1 MIPVWMRTVSLVHEE
16 FSPPQQAKKNFVR
29 KTVDGIISFFQE
41 AMITEEIASRRGLLQ
56 SLDPRAKLISILLL
70 ILAISMTK
78 SLEIIAIFYLLTLM
92 LAYLSSISIIF
103 FIKRVWL
110 FIPIFTGVI
119 AVPMTLNIFLP
130 GDMLLPLLQLGPNAH
145 LGPFGLPESIYITS
159 QGTRAAFLFTLRV
172 ASCVS
177 AVVLLFLTTPQKVLF
192 KSLRSI
198 GVPKVYVLTLE
209 MANRYIFLF
218 METIRDLYIAKKSR
232 TMRSRGIMADQRWV
246 GSRIGYMLI
255 KSLDMSEKVHMAM
268 ISRGFSGDVKLAYD
282 FRLRRR
288 DYAALSITIISSAM
302 LLMYSIVSA

>member
-1 MIPVWMRTVSLVHEE
+1 MIPVWMRTVDLVHEE
-16 FSPPQQAKKNFVR
+16 FSPPPQAKKNFVR

-70 ILAISMTK
+70 IFAISMTK
-78 SLEIIAIFYLLTLM
+78 SLEIIAIFYLLTLI

-232 TMRSRGIMADQRWV
+232 TMRSRGLMADQRWV
-246 GSRIGYMLI
+246 GGRIGYMLI

-268 ISRGFSGDVKLAYD
+268 VSRGFSGDVKLAYD
-282 FRLRRR
+282 FRLRGR